1 MTPNEQPR
9 PLHVFAADSGE
20 DWFLAYDEA
29 DALALY
35 AEHDNE
41 DDTVTMI
48 GDDALFS
55 MHFTADDL
63 PPGLRDHPEAT
74 TVEVEPFGDGWSR
87 KVTATARLW
96 GQFMPRGFL
105 ASTNY

>member
-1 MTPNEQPR
+1 MTDQSR
-9 PLHVFAADSGE
+9 PLHIFAADSGE

-48 GDDALFS
+48 PDDEPFS
-55 MHFTADDL
+55 MSFEPDGL
-63 PPGLRDHPEAT
+63 PAGLVDHPEAT
-74 TVEVEPFGDGWSR
+74 VTEHEPFGDGWSR
-87 KVTATARLW
+87 KVTAPARLW
-96 GQFMPRGFL
+96 GQFLARGFL
-105 ASTNY
+105 ASTDY